1 MIMTSSTDAARP
13 ETSGLAAVTF
23 SVDATPPIGSE
34 MAYLPVGGADELA
47 LTCRGVVLVGAG
59 DPIVLCVLDWIG
71 IGNEGNDVFRARLA
85 EAAGTTSDRVA
96 VHTVHQHDAP
106 ACDFSAERI
115 LIESGRDPGR
125 WEGSLARRV
134 LDDAAAAITAA
145 LADPTPIT
153 HLGWGEAV
161 VEQVA
166 SNRRILGEDGRV
178 RAMRMTKT
186 VEPELRAEPEGV
198 IDPVITV
205 LSLYSDDQ
213 PVAVLSYYAC
223 HPQSYYLTPLPSPD
237 FPGIARFLRGQSVPG
252 PLHLHFNGAGGNI
265 GAGKYND
272 GDPENRIVLAGRLA
286 DGMRRAWASTER
298 IPITADDIGWST
310 EPVQFDPAENLTEES
325 LLALIAAGE
334 GDAFLSGADRL
345 GWLRR
350 RRENRPLDLQLLR
363 AGQARVLHLPGEA
376 FVEFQ
381 LAAKAMRPD
390 LTVAV
395 AAYGDY
401 GPGYIGTARAY
412 DEGGYETS
420 ERATNVT
427 ATAEAE
433 LLRAIKVLLAGD

>member
-1 MIMTSSTDAARP
+1 MTSMTGAARA
-13 ETSGLAAVTF
+13 EGLAAATF
-23 SVDATPPIGSE
+23 RVDATPPIGSQ
-34 MAYLPVGGADELA
+34 MAYLPVGDADELA
-47 LTCRGVVLVGAG
+47 LSCRGVVLVGAG

-71 IGNEGNDVFRARLA
+71 IGNEGHDAFRARLA
-85 EAAGTTSDRVA
+85 EAAGTTPDRVA
-96 VHTVHQHDAP
+96 VHAVHQHDAP

-125 WEGSLARRV
+125 WDGGLARRV
-134 LDDAAAAITAA
+134 LDDAAAAITEA
-145 LADPTPIT
+145 LADPTPIS
-153 HLGWGEAV
+153 HVGWGEAA

-166 SNRRILGEDGRV
+166 SNRRILGDDGRV

-186 VEPELRAEPEGV
+186 VDPELRAEPEGV

-205 LSLYSDDQ
+205 LSLFSDER

-223 HPQSYYLTPLPSPD
+223 HPQSYYLTNTPSPD

-286 DGMRRAWASTER
+286 DGMRRAWATTER
-298 IPITADDIGWST
+298 IPITADEIGWST
-310 EPVQFDPAENLTEES
+310 EPIQLDPAEHLTEET
-325 LLALIAAGE
+325 LLSLIAAGE

-350 RRENRPLDLQLLR
+350 RREGRPIDLQLLR
-363 AGQARVLHLPGEA
+363 AGRLRVLHLPGEA

-420 ERATNVT
+420 DRASNVT

-433 LLRAIKVLLAGD
+433 LLRAIKLLLAEG

>member
-1 MIMTSSTDAARP
+1 MTSATRVQ
-13 ETSGLAAVTF
+13 GLAAVTF

-34 MAYLPVGGADELA
+34 MAYRPVREADELA
-47 LTCRGVVLVGAG
+47 LTCRGVVLIGAG

-71 IGNEGNDVFRARLA
+71 IGNEGHDVFRARLA
-85 EAAGTTSDRVA
+85 EAAGTTPDRVA

-115 LIESGRDPGR
+115 LVEAGRDPGR
-125 WEGSLARRV
+125 WDGALARRV
-134 LDDAAAAITAA
+134 LDDAAAAITAG
-145 LADPTPIT
+145 LAEPTPIT
-153 HLGWGEAV
+153 HLGRGEAV

-205 LSLYSDDQ
+205 LSLYSEDR

-223 HPQSYYLTPLPSPD
+223 HPQSYYLTHQPSPD
-237 FPGIARFLRGQSVPG
+237 FPGIARFLRGQAVPG

-272 GDPENRIVLAGRLA
+272 GDPENRIVLANRLA
-286 DGMRRAWASTER
+286 DGMRRAWAATER
-298 IPITADDIGWST
+298 SPITADDIGWGT
-310 EPVQFDPAENLTEES
+310 EPVQFEPAGQLTEES

-350 RRENRPLDLQLLR
+350 RRAGRPLELQLLR
-363 AGQARVLHLPGEA
+363 AGDVRVLHLPGEA

-395 AAYGDY
+395 AGYGDY

-420 ERATNVT
+420 ERASNVT

-433 LLRAIKVLLAGD
+433 LLRAIKVLLAD